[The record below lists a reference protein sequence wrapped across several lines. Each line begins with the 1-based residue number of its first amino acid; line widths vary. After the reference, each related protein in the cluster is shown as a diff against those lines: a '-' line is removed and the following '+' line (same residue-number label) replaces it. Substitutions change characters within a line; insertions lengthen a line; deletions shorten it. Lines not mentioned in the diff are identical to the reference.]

1 MADSPCQVDFY
12 VLADAEGSPEQLA
25 CKLALMAWEQGF
37 RIAVRTEDEQAANR
51 LDELMWES
59 PPGRFLPHARGEA
72 TTVAPVLISAANEAL
87 DEGRDLVINLAP
99 TAVPE
104 PGRFRRLLEIVP
116 ADHGLR
122 EASRTKF
129 RQYREQGLE
138 PAHHRIGQSR

>member
-1 MADSPCQVDFY
+1 MAGSPCQVDFY
-12 VLADAEGSPEQLA
+12 VLADAEGSPEELA

-37 RIAVRTEDEQAANR
+37 RIAVRTEDEQAAGR

-59 PPGRFLPHARGEA
+59 PSGRFLPHALGEGA
-72 TTVAPVLISAANEAL
+72 GGAPVRIGAGDEAM
-87 DEGRDLVINLAP
+87 DEGRDLVINLAS
-99 TAVPE
+99 TAVPA

-129 RQYREQGLE
+129 RQYRDQGLE